1 MNDKLVKTVVVSGG
15 NGKMGNLVTDYIE
28 SRDDFKVVGI
38 FDPTYT
44 EGEYPKI
51 NNLEDVDSD
60 IVIEFSPASEIN
72 NNLEKLRKIN
82 SNLIIGSSGITE
94 SVITSLIK
102 FENRTIFVIP
112 NFSVGA
118 ALQKITSN
126 IIARSFENV
135 EIVEKHHSGK
145 QDAPSGTAIDLALSL
160 PNNLKSTGIEGDF
173 YSKNNI
179 NDKMIMSLRDDI
191 FMAEQ
196 EVLFSNEF
204 EHLNSEHIIND
215 RRAYLFGVKLLLDN
229 IDNFQGFVYGLE
241 TILNKNI
248 SI

>member
-1 MNDKLVKTVVVSGG
+1 VQHYK
-15 NGKMGNLVTDYIE
+15 
-28 SRDDFKVVGI
+28 
-38 FDPTYT
+38 
-44 EGEYPKI
+44 
-51 NNLEDVDSD
+51 
-60 IVIEFSPASEIN
+60 
-72 NNLEKLRKIN
+72 
-82 SNLIIGSSGITE
+82 
-94 SVITSLIK
+94 
-102 FENRTIFVIP
+102 
-112 NFSVGA
+112 
-118 ALQKITSN
+118 KITSN
-126 IIARSFENV
+126 IIAQSFENV

-160 PNNLKSTGIEGDF
+160 PENLKSTGIEGDF

-179 NDKMIMSLRDDI
+179 NDKFIMSLRDDK

-204 EHLNSEHIIND
+204 EQLNSEHIVND

-229 IDNFQGFVYGLE
+229 IDSFQGFVYGLE